1 MKRFTLLAVLFLL
14 KYSLVAQSIQPSRT
28 VGDQFL
34 NFDFE
39 SLYTIS
45 KGKDGKTTH
54 WTIPNTL
61 IRYGLGDTWEV
72 HFLIP
77 FSKQNHT
84 INDDREASV
93 FGLDAFNIGL
103 AKKIYTQEGLRPSL
117 VLMTRVTL
125 PGSDQVLASDNIAVR
140 ASVNFGYRL
149 NSATKITTNIG
160 YKYNPIIG
168 NCAYYITYLTYNF
181 NPKYYT
187 YLELL
192 GDFDTNEFLGND
204 INIGFGNKLSKKLN
218 LALSISKSTVHDSF
232 NFGGVF
238 TWSVGVI

>member
-45 KGKDGKTTH
+45 KGDDGKTTH

-72 HFLIP
+72 HLLIP
-77 FSKQNHT
+77 FSKQNQT
-84 INDDREASV
+84 RNRETQPSV
-93 FGLDAFNIGL
+93 YGLDAFNIGL
-103 AKKIYTQEGLRPSL
+103 AKKLCVQDGLRPSM

-125 PGSDQVLASDNIAVR
+125 PGGDQVLALNNTSIR
-140 ASVNFGYRL
+140 GSLNFGYQL
-149 NSATKITTNIG
+149 NNATKITTNIG
-160 YKYNPIIG
+160 YKYNPMIG
-168 NCAYYITYLTYNF
+168 NAAYYISYLTYNF
-181 NPKYYT
+181 NPQYYV

-192 GDFDTNEFLGND
+192 GDFNTNEFVGND
-204 INIGFGNKLSKKLN
+204 INVGVGNKFTKKLC
-218 LALSISKSTVHDSF
+218 LALSVSKSTVHDSY

>member
-14 KYSLVAQSIQPSRT
+14 KYSLVAQSIQPSST

-45 KGKDGKTTH
+45 KGEDGKTTH

-61 IRYGLGDTWEV
+61 IRYGLGDDWEL

-77 FSKQNHT
+77 FSKQNHYL
-84 INDDREASV
+84 NSEMQPSV

-103 AKKIYTQEGLRPSL
+103 AKKLCVQDGLRPSM

-125 PGSDQVLASDNIAVR
+125 PGGDQALSTNNTAIRGSL
-140 ASVNFGYRL
+140 NFGYQL
-149 NSATKITTNIG
+149 NNATKITTNIG
-160 YKYNPIIG
+160 YKYNPVIG
-168 NCAYYITYLTYNF
+168 NCAYYISYLTYNF
-181 NPKYYT
+181 NPQYYC

-192 GDFDTNEFLGND
+192 GDFDTNQFLGND
-204 INIGFGNKLSKKLN
+204 VNVGFGNQFTKKLC
-218 LALSISKSTVHDSF
+218 LALSVSKSTVHDSY

>member
-1 MKRFTLLAVLFLL
+1 MKRFTLLAVLFLI
-14 KYSLVAQSIQPSRT
+14 KYSLVAQSIQPSST
-28 VGDQFL
+28 VGEQFL

-39 SLYTIS
+39 SLYTIN
-45 KGKDGKTTH
+45 KAEDGKTTH

-61 IRYGLGDTWEV
+61 IRYGLGDTWEL

-77 FSKQNHT
+77 FSKQNQT
-84 INDDREASV
+84 INSEVQASV

-103 AKKIYTQEGLRPSL
+103 AKELCKQKGLRPSM

-125 PGSDQVLASDNIAVR
+125 PGGDQVLSAKNTAIRGSL
-140 ASVNFGYRL
+140 NFGYQL
-149 NSATKITTNIG
+149 NHATKLTTNIG
-160 YKYNPIIG
+160 YKYNPVIG
-168 NCAYYITYLTYNF
+168 NCAYYISYLTYNF
-181 NPKYYT
+181 NPKYYA

-192 GDFDTNEFLGND
+192 GDFNTNEFIGND
-204 INIGFGNKLSKKLN
+204 INVGFGNQFSKKLC
-218 LALSISKSTVHDSF
+218 LALSVSKSTMYDSY

>member
-1 MKRFTLLAVLFLL
+1 MKRFTLLAVLFLV

-39 SLYTIS
+39 SIYTIS
-45 KGKDGKTTH
+45 KSEDGKTSH

-61 IRYGLGDTWEV
+61 IRYGLGDTWEL

-77 FSKQNHT
+77 FSKHNQF
-84 INDDREASV
+84 IDDRAQASV

-103 AKKIYTQEGLRPSL
+103 AKQLCPQDGLLPSM
-117 VLMTRVTL
+117 VLMTRITL
-125 PGSDQVLASDNIAVR
+125 PGGNQVLSANNTAIRGSL
-140 ASVNFGYRL
+140 NFGYQL
-149 NSATKITTNIG
+149 NSVTKLTTNIG
-160 YKYNPIIG
+160 YKYNPMIG
-168 NCAYYITYLTYNF
+168 NCAYYISYLTYNLT
-181 NPKYYT
+181 PQYYA

-204 INIGFGNKLSKKLN
+204 INIGFGHQFTKKLC
-218 LALSISKSTVHDSF
+218 LALSVSKSTVHDSY